1 MANRRMLAR
10 SIIKTDAFV
19 TLPLAAQALYVHILM
34 DADDDGFCSNP
45 MMEARSIGAKKKDLD
60 SLVEKSFLIQ
70 FEDGVVL
77 IKHWLVA
84 NAIKK
89 DRHKPTEYGT
99 HLAKIYVKPNG
110 IYTISKEKGVP
121 AKEYFASKAEPN
133 RNQDEDGT
141 EPSRSQSGT
150 TSEPQVSI
158 GKESL
163 EEVREGYSQG
173 RLVQDREAPLSLF
186 SSEDISSSEES
197 YIGDEKTRPNKRT
210 TRLKQ
215 PELLR
220 KLLDCEF
227 LDESETQ
234 DPRWAEWLASQWST
248 PDQYVDLKIRLDYF
262 IRSISTYRQVG
273 LDGNGKPLFR
283 WVVPL
288 ERLAGIENKFAYFTA
303 AMEANRGNRPNQ
315 DEEPF

>member
-99 HLAKIYVKPNG
+99 HLSKIYVKPNG
-110 IYTISKEKGVP
+110 IYTVSKEKGIP
-121 AKEYFASKAEPN
+121 AKEYFASKAEPT
-133 RNQDEDGT
+133 RNQYGAIL
-141 EPSRSQSGT
+141 
-150 TSEPQVSI
+150 EPQDSI

-163 EEVREGYSQG
+163 EEVREGYSQD
-173 RLVQDREAPLSLF
+173 RPIQDSEAPLSLF

-197 YIGDEKTRPNKRT
+197 YIGEEKTRPNKRT

-227 LDESETQ
+227 LDETEIE
-234 DPRWAEWLASQWST
+234 DPRWAEWLDSQWST
-248 PDQYVDLKIRLDYF
+248 PDQYVDLKIRIDYF
-262 IRSISTYRQVG
+262 VRSISTYKRVG

-283 WVVPL
+283 WIVPL
-288 ERLAGIENKFAYFTA
+288 ERLAGIENKFAYFAA
-303 AMEANRGNRPNQ
+303 AMEANRANRP
-315 DEEPF
+315 DPGDEPF